1 MLAIEIDG
9 ESHYGNEEKDQRR
22 QQEIEE
28 FGIRFL
34 RFDESEIFYNL
45 SGVIETIENWIETHP

>member
-9 ESHYGNEEKDQRR
+9 ESHYGNEEKDQKR
-22 QQEIEE
+22 QQEIEKL
-28 FGIRFL
+28 GIRFL